1 MTSSYFYKYIIIQ
14 KFNSLS
20 TLYQDKWQ
28 APTFVVGAEAV
39 AETDIVEGKRHLQVL
54 GPWRE
59 TMPSKHVLTKPI
71 VKGSFFIK
79 LGILSLYPE
88 PIIDTCYMYV
98 RN

>member
-14 KFNSLS
+14 KFNSLL

-28 APTFVVGAEAV
+28 ALTFVVGAEAV

-59 TMPSKHVLTKPI
+59 TMPSIHVLTKPI
-71 VKGSFFIK
+71 LQG
-79 LGILSLYPE
+79 SLYIE
-88 PIIDTCYMYV
+88 
-98 RN
+98 